1 MGVKARVGGRAT
13 PSRRGESWEGAGEN
27 LSPLCESIPDP
38 ELNDKWFIRT
48 RQEQEKCVCMM
59 NVSLIMKYLIL
70 CYMKGSYN

>member
-48 RQEQEKCVCMM
+48 RREQEKCV
-59 NVSLIMKYLIL
+59 SA
-70 CYMKGSYN
+70 